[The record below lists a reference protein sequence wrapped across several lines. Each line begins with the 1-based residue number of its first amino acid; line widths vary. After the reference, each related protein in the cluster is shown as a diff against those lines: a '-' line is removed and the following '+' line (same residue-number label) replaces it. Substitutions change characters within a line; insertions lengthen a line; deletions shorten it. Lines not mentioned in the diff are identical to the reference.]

1 MKREKENEMN
11 DLLDYIND
19 LNAISEA
26 EMAANPNRMIGM
38 LSTDPEFWAERGITH
53 VDDYKR
59 WSLINYIYDGYKD
72 AYGVRGRH
80 YNFDAMSIAELEAEA
95 DRIGEAVVETIDRER
110 AVEEAAIEKFEASIA
125 SVIEVGAGDRETAL
139 RWLTSPTPPPIVS
152 PDDIEHWV
160 YNQGFLFTDYGRALV
175 KEIAGIMK

>member
-1 MKREKENEMN
+1 MMKREKENEMN
-11 DLLDYIND
+11 ELLDHIND

-26 EMAANPNRMIGM
+26 EMAANPNLMIGM
-38 LSTDPEFWAERGITH
+38 LPTDPEFWVGRGITT
-53 VDDYKR
+53 VEGYKR

-72 AYGVRGRH
+72 AYGVRPRH
-80 YNFDAMSIAELEAEA
+80 YKFDAMSMAELEAEA
-95 DRIGEAVVETIDRER
+95 DSIGEAVVETIDRER

-139 RWLTSPTPPPIVS
+139 QWLTYMC
-152 PDDIEHWV
+152 DDSEHWV

>member
-1 MKREKENEMN
+1 MN

-19 LNAISEA
+19 LNAKSDA
-26 EMAANPNRMIGM
+26 EMSVNSSLVIGM
-38 LSTDPEFWAERGITH
+38 LSTDLDWWEERGITT
-53 VDDYKR
+53 VEGYKR

-72 AYGVRGRH
+72 AYGTRPRH

-95 DRIGEAVVETIDRER
+95 DRICDAVVETIDRER

-139 RWLTSPTPPPIVS
+139 QWLTYMC
-152 PDDIEHWV
+152 DDSEHWV

-175 KEIAGIMK
+175 KEVAEILKP

>member
-1 MKREKENEMN
+1 MN

-26 EMAANPNRMIGM
+26 EMAANPNLMIGM

-72 AYGVRGRH
+72 AYGTRPRH

-95 DRIGEAVVETIDRER
+95 DSIGEAVVETIDRER
-110 AVEEAAIEKFEASIA
+110 AADKAAIEKFEASIA

-139 RWLTSPTPPPIVS
+139 RWLTYMC
-152 PDDIEHWV
+152 DDSEHWV

-175 KEIAGIMK
+175 KEITEILKN

>member
-1 MKREKENEMN
+1 MMKREKENEMT

-19 LNAISEA
+19 LNAKSDA
-26 EMAANPNRMIGM
+26 EMSVNSSLVIGM
-38 LSTDPEFWAERGITH
+38 LSTDLDWWEERGITT
-53 VDDYKR
+53 VEGYKR

-95 DRIGEAVVETIDRER
+95 DRIGDAVVETIDRER

-139 RWLTSPTPPPIVS
+139 RWLTYMC
-152 PDDIEHWV
+152 DDIEHWV

-175 KEIAGIMK
+175 KEVAEILKN